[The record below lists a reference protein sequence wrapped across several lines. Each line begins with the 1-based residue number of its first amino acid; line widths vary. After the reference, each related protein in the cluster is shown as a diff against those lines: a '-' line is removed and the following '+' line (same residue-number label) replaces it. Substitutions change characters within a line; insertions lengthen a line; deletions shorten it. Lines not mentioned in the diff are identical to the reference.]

1 MKLVQNG
8 LSSKIFLDPMS
19 YLKGQLVYVQKQKK
33 ISHFRPCVLNKGT
46 PFNAESMVHLKII

>member
-19 YLKGQLVYVQKQKK
+19 YLKGQLVYVQKQ
-33 ISHFRPCVLNKGT
+33 NKSLIFG
-46 PFNAESMVHLKII
+46 PVS